1 MRGLVSPKGEQFGYL
16 IGNTLYTLEG
26 EPTGRL
32 QNDRIVDLA
41 GAPVWR
47 VYGDGVYTLNGLEPV
62 GYLTAERPGESYET

>member
-16 IGNTLYTLEG
+16 IGDMLYTLEG

-32 QNDRIVDLA
+32 EGDRIVDLA
-41 GAPVWR
+41 GAPIWR

-62 GYLTAERPGESYET
+62 GYLTAERPDDTYEF